1 MMIKKRVLD
10 KYSSCRAQHD
20 EYITRCYCSNCN
32 EYLGATD
39 STYLESNNTLSK
51 DMRFCPYCGEHV

>member
-10 KYSSCRAQHD
+10 EYSSCSAQHD

-32 EYLGATD
+32 KYLGATD
-39 STYLESNNTLSK
+39 STYLKSNNTLSK
-51 DMRFCPYCGEHV
+51 DMRFCPYCGKHV

>member
-1 MMIKKRVLD
+1 MMIEKRVLD

-32 EYLGATD
+32 EYLGAKD
-39 STYLESNNTLSK
+39 STYLDSNNTLSK
-51 DMRFCPYCGEHV
+51 DMRICPYCGKHV

>member
-10 KYSSCRAQHD
+10 EYSSCSAQHD
-20 EYITRCYCSNCN
+20 EYITRYYCSNCN

-39 STYLESNNTLSK
+39 STYLKSNNTLSK
-51 DMRFCPYCGEHV
+51 DMRFCPYCGKHV